1 MHGQPSG
8 GAIGGLLAA
17 GRAAWPALA
26 VDEARFAQH
35 VERHLAAASDR
46 EAALGRIRPDDL
58 YLACACS
65 TGDGAAI
72 SSFERHF
79 AKVID
84 RALSRFARNEDR
96 KSELRQLLRER
107 LFVATPGGEPRIA
120 SYTGQGFL
128 ENWVRVA
135 AMRAFV
141 NAERGK
147 KVSSSSDD
155 ETLGALAGAGDVEL
169 DFLKVHYRAAFRAAF
184 ARTIEALDPSD
195 RLVLRLSVLKN
206 MSCDDL
212 AVTLGVHRATAARRV
227 ARAKQML
234 VDGTRQD
241 LAESLRVEGAELHSI
256 LNLVESNLDLS
267 ISRLLGPDASGV
279 DPSAESASTSSR
291 TAHQK

>member
-1 MHGQPSG
+1 MVMQPAA
-8 GAIGGLLAA
+8 GAFGSLLAA

-26 VDEARFAQH
+26 VDDSRFSAH
-35 VERHLAAASDR
+35 IERHLAGASDR

-65 TGDGAAI
+65 SGDGAAI
-72 SSFERHF
+72 TSFERHF

-84 RALSRFARNEDR
+84 RALSRFAKTEDR
-96 KSELRQLLRER
+96 KTELRQLLRER
-107 LFVATPGGEPRIA
+107 LFVAAPGAEPRIA

-128 ENWVRVA
+128 ENWLRVA
-135 AMRAFV
+135 ATRAFV

-155 ETLGALAGAGDVEL
+155 ETLAALAGSGDVEL

-234 VDGTRQD
+234 VDGTRQE
-241 LAESLRVEGAELHSI
+241 LAESLRVDSAELHSI

-267 ISRLLGPDASGV
+267 ISRLLGPPDTS
-279 DPSAESASTSSR
+279 ESST
-291 TAHQK
+291 TARARGQ